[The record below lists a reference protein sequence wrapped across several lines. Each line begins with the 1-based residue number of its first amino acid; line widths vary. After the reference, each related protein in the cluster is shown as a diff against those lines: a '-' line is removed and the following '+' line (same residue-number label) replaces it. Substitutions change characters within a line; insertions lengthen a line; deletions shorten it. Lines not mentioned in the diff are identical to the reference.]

1 MPKISI
7 VTDSDSSLPES
18 VASKYGILQ
27 VPISIRFG
35 EECFET
41 GLDINDKTLFE
52 RVDREGKLPTTAA
65 PTPGNFADAFKS
77 AFQKDGSKELI
88 CFCISSA
95 MSATLEAAQI
105 AARDVLPDRKITV
118 VDTKTLSVAQG
129 FMAIAAAEAAAKGA
143 SVSEIIELT
152 ASIRDRSHIYGALA
166 SLKYLS
172 MSGRV
177 SQLAAGMAGMLNIK
191 PILSVQNGKLD
202 MLEKVRTRKKA
213 WERVIELT
221 KVDAAKSRIE
231 KMAVLHVTALGDAHE
246 LEALLRANLEC
257 PDEIL
262 VIELTPGLS
271 VHTGAGLVAVGFVTE
286 K

>member
-7 VTDSDSSLPES
+7 VTDTDSSLPES
-18 VASKYGILQ
+18 IASRYGILQ
-27 VPISIRFG
+27 VPISILFG

-41 GLDINDKTLFE
+41 GLNISDKTLFE
-52 RVDREGKLPTTAA
+52 RVDKDKKLPTTAA
-65 PTPGNFADAFKS
+65 PTPGNFAEAFSAAFEQDKS
-77 AFQKDGSKELI
+77 EELV

-95 MSATLEAAQI
+95 MSATYEAAQM
-105 AARDVLPDRKITV
+105 AARDILPDKNITI

-129 FMAIAAAEAAAKGA
+129 YMAIAAAEAAAKGA
-143 SVSEIIELT
+143 SVEEIIEI
-152 ASIRDRSHIYGALA
+152 AESIRNRSHIYGALA
-166 SLKYLS
+166 TLKYLS

-177 SQLAAGMAGMLNIK
+177 SHVAAGMAGMLDIK

-213 WERVIELT
+213 WDRLIELT
-221 KVDAAKSRIE
+221 KEDARKSRIE
-231 KMAVLHVTALGDAHE
+231 KMAVLHVAALDEARE
-246 LEALLRANLEC
+246 FEALLRSNLDC

-262 VIELTPGLS
+262 MAELTPGLS
-271 VHTGAGLVAVGFVTE
+271 VHTGAGLVAIGFVTE